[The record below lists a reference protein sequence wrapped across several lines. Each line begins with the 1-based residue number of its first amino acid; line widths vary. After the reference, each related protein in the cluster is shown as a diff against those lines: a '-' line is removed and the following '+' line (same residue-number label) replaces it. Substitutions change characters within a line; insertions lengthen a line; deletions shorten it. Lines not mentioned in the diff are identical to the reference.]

1 MKISKKKLI
10 IAGLI
15 VIVLAV
21 AGVYPI
27 FNKSG
32 VKSSSIGNS
41 NVLSIYTLQVNG
53 KNSIQMQT
61 WIDNFKKKYPNI
73 NIKET
78 PIGMEDNEY
87 SKKLLANSL
96 AGNGP
101 DVLYFNPEELNV
113 HAMQKSQI
121 LADLKPF
128 IEKDKDFDAENYNK
142 AVLNAGKYN
151 GKITFIPLD
160 YYVDNYITT
169 DKLLESSGIK
179 LENNMS
185 QNDFIEAASK
195 YISSINSSKNK
206 TLFAYPMSITRF
218 LASSG
223 IDFVDYENKKTYFD
237 KPEFKKIIDNYK
249 KIYNSSPKQAEITA
263 TSGEEGYDAIKAG
276 TTLFSDDR
284 LFLSDLLESESKIKG
299 VTGETQIINSMPTY
313 NGTDKV
319 IAMAGECMA
328 INRSSKNKKAAYDF
342 IKTALSTEIKVK
354 SKGDFVPLEYI
365 PAGKK
370 FRDIIFNQYLKNEVG
385 KTEEI
390 SKHDGSITMLKPSN
404 AFEAYYN
411 KITQDIEKTEV
422 YDHTL
427 DDLMM
432 KCLTPYLDD
441 KESYDSVLK
450 SLQEKVKVYL
460 NE

>member
-10 IAGLI
+10 IGGLI
-15 VIVLAV
+15 VFILVAV
-21 AGVYPI
+21 GIYPVI
-27 FNKSG
+27 NKSG
-32 VKSSSIGNS
+32 VKGTSLGKSRDL
-41 NVLSIYTLQVNG
+41 NVYVMQIAG
-53 KNSIQMQT
+53 KTNPEMQA

-78 PIGMEDNEY
+78 PVGIENNQY
-87 SKKLLANSL
+87 SKKLLTDSL

-101 DVLYFNPEELNV
+101 DVLYFDPEELNV
-113 HAMQKSQI
+113 HTMQKSQI
-121 LADLKPF
+121 LTDLESF
-128 IEKDKDFDAENYNK
+128 IEKDKDFYTENYNK

-160 YYVDNYITT
+160 YYVDSYITT
-169 DKLLESSGIK
+169 DKLLEDNGVK

-185 QNDFIEAASK
+185 QNNFIEAISK
-195 YISSINSSKNK
+195 YISSINGSKNK
-206 TLFAYPMSITRF
+206 TLFAYPISITSF
-218 LASSG
+218 IESSG
-223 IDFVDYENKKTYFD
+223 IDFVDYENKKTHFD

-249 KIYNSSPKQAEITA
+249 KIYNSSPKQSEITG

-284 LFLSDLLESESKIKG
+284 LFLNDLLESESKIKG

-328 INRSSKNKKAAYDF
+328 INKSSKNKEAAYNF
-342 IKTALSTEIKVK
+342 IKTALSTEVKVK
-354 SKGDFVPLEYI
+354 SKGNYVLLENI
-365 PAGKK
+365 PASKK
-370 FRDIIFNQYLKNEVG
+370 SRNITFNQYLKNEVG

-390 SKHDGSITMLKPSN
+390 SKHDGSIIMIKPSN
-404 AFEAYYN
+404 ELEAYYN

-422 YDHTL
+422 YDPTL

-432 KCLTPYLDD
+432 KCLTPYLEG
-441 KESYDSVLK
+441 KESYDSVFK
-450 SLQEKVKVYL
+450 NLQEKVNVYL